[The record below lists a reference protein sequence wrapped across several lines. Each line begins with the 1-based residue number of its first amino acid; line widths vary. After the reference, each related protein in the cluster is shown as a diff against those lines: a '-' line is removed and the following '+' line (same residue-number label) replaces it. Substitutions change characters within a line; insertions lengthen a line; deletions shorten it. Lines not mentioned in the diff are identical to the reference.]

1 MTVGMPYRQ
10 NNPMNMRNSNHT
22 RMPSLPSNIK
32 GSIGNASG
40 MQRDP
45 GTGMPLNI
53 AANDI
58 TFAGDYK
65 TKYMKFGPQGMV
77 TSTSN

>member
-1 MTVGMPYRQ
+1 
-10 NNPMNMRNSNHT
+10 MNMRNTGNHT

-40 MQRDP
+40 MQRDV
-45 GTGMPLNI
+45 GNGMPLNI

-77 TSTSN
+77 NTTNNAS